1 MCLKKLNKWFEGRM
15 KRVGRFSMW
24 QWAIL
29 KTSLVF
35 FGLLIGAYFSN
46 WVLQYQ
52 MVFWI
57 AFIVGYIY
65 ILSIVLP
72 KK

>member
-1 MCLKKLNKWFEGRM
+1 M